1 MNNTSQSPLDEI
13 ISNIDNPLD
22 LCIEYCNT
30 TITDE
35 TKEPFYVAVAQYHVY
50 QALLKAKKLFNYSL
64 PEKKKSFK
72 PVKFQDFYHMLDPFV
87 VTIISYKQPL
97 EHIYVL
103 RNF

>member
-1 MNNTSQSPLDEI
+1 MDNTSLTPLDQI

-30 TITDE
+30 NITDE

-50 QALLKAKKLFNYSL
+50 RALLKAKKLFSL
-64 PEKKKSFK
+64 SLHEKKKSFK
-72 PVKFQDFYHMLDPFV
+72 PVKFQEFYRMLDPFV

>member
-1 MNNTSQSPLDEI
+1 MSTSQTPLDQI

-30 TITDE
+30 NITDE
-35 TKEPFYVAVAQYHVY
+35 TKEPFYVVVAQYHVY
-50 QALLKAKKLFNYSL
+50 KALLKAKKLFYVFL
-64 PEKKKSFK
+64 PGKKKSFK
-72 PVKFQDFYHMLDPFV
+72 PIKFQEFYHMLDPFV
-87 VTIISYKQPL
+87 VTTVSYKNPL

>member
-1 MNNTSQSPLDEI
+1 MTTSQTPLQQI

-30 TITDE
+30 NITDE
-35 TKEPFYVAVAQYHVY
+35 TKEPFYVVVAQYHVY
-50 QALLKAKKLFNYSL
+50 RALLKAKKLFSL
-64 PEKKKSFK
+64 SLREKKKSFK
-72 PVKFQDFYHMLDPFV
+72 PVKIQEFYRMLDPFV

>member
-1 MNNTSQSPLDEI
+1 MTTSQTPLQQI

-30 TITDE
+30 NITDE

-50 QALLKAKKLFNYSL
+50 RALLKAKKLFSL
-64 PEKKKSFK
+64 SLREKKKSFK
-72 PVKFQDFYHMLDPFV
+72 PVKIQEFYRMLDPFV